1 MSGQA
6 FVGTAKRTFGQAV
19 LHLLETQY
27 GVLNSHKVLELLA
40 EDLQRLAEQFY
51 PRSEHLCSGWM
62 VFTGT
67 KAQGQKARPGQSAS
81 DHQLVTLAWPVLTA
95 EDLQE
100 LTTLPDQ
107 AGRSRACRRW
117 LKKRLIRLVE
127 YVWHH
132 AQGPVL
138 LTLAD
143 LGAMLNLSTV
153 EASGLLSEARRDT
166 GLPLVTKGYYFDQGM
181 RPTHKEEIITLYESG
196 LDETEIA
203 RSTRHAQSSVGR
215 YIRDYERVKL
225 LAKRHSSARE
235 MSRLLEMQPGVVQAY
250 LAMVNRYHPEIL
262 ATQDVTPID

>member
-6 FVGTAKRTFGQAV
+6 FVGTAKRTFGEAV

-27 GVLNSHKVLELLA
+27 GVLNSRKVLDLLA
-40 EDLQRLAEQFY
+40 EDLQVLAEQFY
-51 PRSEHLCSGWM
+51 PRAEHLCSGWM

-67 KAQGQKARPGQSAS
+67 KAEGDKARPGQSAS
-81 DHQLVTLAWPVLTA
+81 DHQLVTLPWPVLTA

-107 AGRSRACRRW
+107 AGRSRVSRRW
-117 LKKRLIRLVE
+117 MQKRLIRLVE
-127 YVWHH
+127 YGWHH

-153 EASGLLSEARRDT
+153 EVSSLLNEARQDT

-181 RPTHKEEIITLYESG
+181 RPTHKEEVIALYEKG
-196 LDETEIA
+196 LDEAEIA
-203 RSTRHAQSSVGR
+203 RSTQHAQPSVGR

-225 LAKRHSSARE
+225 LAKRHSSARDIC
-235 MSRLLEMQPGVVQAY
+235 RLLEMQPGVVQAY
-250 LAMVNRYHPEIL
+250 LNMLRRYHPELL
-262 ATQDVTPID
+262 ATQDTVQP